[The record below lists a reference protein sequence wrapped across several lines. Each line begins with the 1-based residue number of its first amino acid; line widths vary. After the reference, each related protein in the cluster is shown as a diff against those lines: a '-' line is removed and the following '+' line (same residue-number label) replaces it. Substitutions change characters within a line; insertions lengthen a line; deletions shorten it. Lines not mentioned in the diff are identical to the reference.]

1 MGNMDVC
8 TKLNGNPSDGQDLLI
23 RFRDKTISLTVALE
37 EKLNLETNRIHPLET
52 MIYVI
57 SQSCL
62 LPLPPSCF
70 QVVLF
75 SVSLLQ
81 GQLEHFSFPQ
91 RHEFIRSFSLH

>member
-8 TKLNGNPSDGQDLLI
+8 TKLIGNPSDGQDLSI
-23 RFRDKTISLTVALE
+23 RFRDNTVSLMVALE
-37 EKLNLETNRIHPLET
+37 EKLNLEANRIHPLET

-57 SQSCL
+57 SHSCL

-70 QVVLF
+70 QVVLL

-81 GQLEHFSFPQ
+81 RQLDHFNFPQ
-91 RHEFIRSFSLH
+91 RHEFIQSFSLH